1 MWTRGIRLSCVAGL
15 LIAVAAATASAANY
29 TVDWMALAP
38 TPFGSAPPFA
48 SSYSLPGIGTVN
60 MTYSANADFAEARLQ
75 LPQLAA
81 GSLNYAGD
89 TYAWTNQETLAR
101 TNWGF
106 SGIINSSWFVT
117 YTFPGTVPAGKIVL
131 GVQGLGRRDPNPN
144 ETAADTTTEAI
155 VLQNG
160 THFGD
165 FTGAMNVGPTQ
176 FTPAAGM
183 FSMINSLTGPG
194 GADPWWNTGL
204 AIVRIDDAVNSLT
217 VRIDQTSGD
226 GIGVNIGVIT
236 PEPATAA
243 LLAAGGLVALR
254 RRARR

>member
-1 MWTRGIRLSCVAGL
+1 MWTRGNLLSLGAGL
-15 LIAVAAATASAANY
+15 FIALAAANASANTY
-29 TVDWMALAP
+29 NIDWMSLAP
-38 TPFGSAPPFA
+38 TPFGSAPPFV
-48 SSYSLPGIGTVN
+48 SSYNLAGIGTVN
-60 MTYSANADFAEARLQ
+60 MTYSANSDFVEARLQ
-75 LPQLAA
+75 VPQLAA
-81 GSLNYAGD
+81 GSVSYAGD
-89 TYAWTNQETLAR
+89 SYAWTNQETLAR

-117 YTFPGTVPAGKIVL
+117 YTFPGTVPASKLVL
-131 GVQGLGRRDPNPN
+131 GVQGLGRRDPNPG
-144 ETAADTTTEAI
+144 ETTADATTEAI

-165 FTGAMNVGPTQ
+165 FTGALNVGPTQ
-176 FTPAAGM
+176 YTPGAGM
-183 FSMINSLTGPG
+183 FSMINSLSGPG

-204 AIVRIDDAVNSLT
+204 AVVRIDDAVNALT

-243 LLAAGGLVALR
+243 LLVTGSLVALR
-254 RRARR
+254 RRAQR